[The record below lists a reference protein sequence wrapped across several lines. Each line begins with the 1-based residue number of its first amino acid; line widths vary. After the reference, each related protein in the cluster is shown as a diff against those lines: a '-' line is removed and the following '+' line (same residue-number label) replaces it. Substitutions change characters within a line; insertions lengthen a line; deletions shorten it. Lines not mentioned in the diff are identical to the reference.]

1 MTENTDNK
9 KDMDQQTRR
18 QQILDAV
25 AHFDHVLPG
34 QAPIKDFVHH
44 NTLHGYQHLAFPDA
58 LKAAHELTGNYGYE
72 TEENFREYFKRE
84 RITENDLNKVIA
96 NDTDLQAT
104 DSFTKTNKQTLNYT
118 DLYRSA
124 LINPLKS
131 VTGCQLNWHIEE
143 LHALDNFQPD
153 VTSQA
158 REKLLQ
164 ASNKNE
170 TDTINEL
177 WDSCLKALDLEHFY
191 FHPEELIDLDTEQ
204 AEELLTK
211 LSDEEPQDSS
221 EPSLLH
227 LQVHKESRNLLG
239 QLLRTVGHDKT
250 ITGLLEALSGKNIL
264 EDVRPVLQR
273 HLANYLDQGMSAWH
287 SVDRNKGFFTAWRS
301 SAADELSWIFD
312 QMPEWHDA
320 IYSLPDTAL
329 DTIIDEL
336 NKLGIPE
343 SHWTSYLER
352 VALEIPGWSG
362 LYMWRHLNPGY
373 DDSEYPVDMIDYLAV
388 RLVLERLFA
397 QKLCRELWQIEAN
410 LDVIRWYFRRRRS
423 EFYVRYILFNSRLPE
438 YLVSLIQRQAQ
449 RSLIDHTDYQPWK
462 HISDMIFSW
471 RNSYMGDQHKGY
483 TVFDHGWKLF
493 RLAQHMSLCAADIE
507 NLNKDQIKN
516 VFSCL
521 KKLSNEKRGF
531 LWLQAYE
538 HHYREQLFNAVVKNE
553 NRGRWKKPGK
563 RPQAQITFCMDDREE
578 GIRRHLEEHNPDI
591 ETLGAAGFFGV
602 AIKWQGLDDEKTSL
616 LCPVVVDPVH
626 LLKEKEGDDQQ
637 QQSQT
642 RKSRRSLR
650 IKFKDIIHQET
661 RRNIF
666 TPLLVALFAPMA
678 FLSLLGKTFTFRASG
693 RLLESI
699 RDIFDTPVHT
709 HVEINTDK
717 PVPDATPEN
726 NQLGYTDEEQADRIK
741 GFLCTVGLNK
751 QLAPFVVMMGHGS
764 MSTNNPH
771 LSAYDCG
778 ACSGRHGGPN
788 ARIFAAI
795 ANRPE
800 IRQLLKQRGINIPD
814 DTWILG
820 AEHNT
825 CDEVISWYDEDKI
838 PENMQQ
844 AFAKLKT
851 ELTYATKKS
860 AHERCRRLASAPNK
874 PSLKKALNH
883 IIGRAYDYSQARPEL
898 GHATNAAAFIGRR
911 SISQGAFFDRRVFL
925 ISYDPTQDD
934 DEGHIIETILL
945 NAGPVGAGI
954 NLEYYFSTVNNDRY
968 GSGSK
973 ITHNVTGLFAVM
985 DGTSSDLKTGLPKQM
1000 IEIHEAMRLQVL
1012 VEAKV
1017 EVLTKIYQ
1025 RQPAL
1030 QELVGLGWLLLSAKD
1045 PDSEEISVFDPTQ
1058 GFIPWQGEDQ
1068 NIPMV
1073 DDSTEWYDGH
1083 HMPLT
1088 PAFIKQETPNA

>member
-1 MTENTDNK
+1 MTEAADNK
-9 KDMDQQTRR
+9 KDMR

-44 NTLHGYQHLAFPDA
+44 NTLHGYQHLTFPEA

-72 TEENFREYFKRE
+72 TEEKFREYFKRD
-84 RITENDLNKVIA
+84 RINQDDINNAVNNDA
-96 NDTDLQAT
+96 DLQAT
-104 DSFTKTNKQTLNYT
+104 DSFTKTSQQELTNA
-118 DLYRSA
+118 DIYRTA
-124 LINPLKS
+124 LIQPIKP

-143 LHALDNFQPD
+143 LHALTEFQSD
-153 VTSQA
+153 VSSEA
-158 REKLLQ
+158 REKLLK
-164 ASNKNE
+164 AANKNE
-170 TDTINEL
+170 TDAINEL
-177 WDSCLKALDLEHFY
+177 WDSCLKSLDLEHYY
-191 FHPEELIDLDTEQ
+191 FHPEELVDLDTEQ

-211 LSDEEPQDSS
+211 FSEENPQGST

-227 LQVHKESRNLLG
+227 LQVHKESRNTLG

-250 ITGLLEALSGKNIL
+250 MTGLLESLSGKNIL
-264 EDVRPVLQR
+264 DDIRPTLQR

-287 SVDRNKGFFTAWRS
+287 STDRNKGFFAAWRA
-301 SAADELSWIFD
+301 SAADELSWVFD
-312 QMPEWHDA
+312 QIPEWHDA
-320 IYSLPDTAL
+320 IDSLPDNAL

-373 DDSEYPVDMIDYLAV
+373 EDSEYPVDMIDYLAV
-388 RLVLERLFA
+388 RLVLERIFA
-397 QKLCRELWQIEAN
+397 QKLCRELWQMEAN

-438 YLVSLIQRQAQ
+438 YLVSLAQRQIQ
-449 RSLIDHTDYQPWK
+449 RSLIDYTDYQPWK

-471 RNSYMGDQHKGY
+471 RNSYMGDQRKGY
-483 TVFDHGWKLF
+483 NVFDHGWKLF
-493 RLAQHMSLCAADIE
+493 RLSQHLSLCANDIDKLSQE
-507 NLNKDQIKN
+507 QVTNI
-516 VFSCL
+516 FSCL
-521 KKLSNEKRGF
+521 DKLSTEKRGF

-553 NRGRWKKPGK
+553 NRGRWKISNT
-563 RPQAQITFCMDDREE
+563 RPQAQVTFCMDDREE
-578 GIRRHLEEHNPDI
+578 GIRRHLEEHNPEI

-616 LCPVVVDPVH
+616 LCPVVADPVH
-626 LLKEKEGDDQQ
+626 LLKEVADENQLQQ
-637 QQSQT
+637 AKT
-642 RKSRRSLR
+642 RKARRSLR
-650 IKFKDIIHQET
+650 IKIKNIIHQET

-666 TPLLVALFAPMA
+666 TPFLIALCAPIG
-678 FLSLLGKTFTFRASG
+678 FISLLGKTFFSRPSAK
-693 RLLESI
+693 LIESV
-699 RDIFDTPVHT
+699 RNIFDTPVHT
-709 HVEINTDK
+709 HVVINTDS

-726 NQLGYTDEEQADRIK
+726 NQLGYTDEEQADRIQN
-741 GFLCTVGLNK
+741 FLRTVGLNK

-764 MSTNNPH
+764 ISTNNPH
-771 LSAYDCG
+771 LAAYDCG

-800 IRQLLKQRGINIPD
+800 IREILKQRDIIIPE

-825 CDEVISWYDEDKI
+825 CDENIEWYDEDKI
-838 PENMQQ
+838 PDHMKE
-844 AFAKLKT
+844 AFEKLKA

-874 PSLKKALNH
+874 PSLTKAIKH
-883 IIGRAYDYSQARPEL
+883 IVGRSHDISQARPEL

-925 ISYDPTQDD
+925 ISYDPTQDN
-934 DEGHIIETILL
+934 DEGHIIENILL

-973 ITHNVTGLFAVM
+973 ITHNVTGMFAVM
-985 DGTSSDLKTGLPKQM
+985 DGTSSDLRTGLPKQM

-1012 VEAKV
+1012 VEAKI
-1017 EVLTKIYQ
+1017 ETLTKIYM

-1030 QELVGLGWLLLSAKD
+1030 QELVGNGWLLLSAKD
-1045 PDSEEISVFDPTQ
+1045 PDSEKISVFDPAQ
-1058 GFIPWQGEDQ
+1058 GFIPWQGNEQ
-1068 NIPMV
+1068 EIPMV
-1073 DDSTEWYDGH
+1073 DNSTQWYDGH

-1088 PAFIKQETPNA
+1088 PAFIKQEVSNA